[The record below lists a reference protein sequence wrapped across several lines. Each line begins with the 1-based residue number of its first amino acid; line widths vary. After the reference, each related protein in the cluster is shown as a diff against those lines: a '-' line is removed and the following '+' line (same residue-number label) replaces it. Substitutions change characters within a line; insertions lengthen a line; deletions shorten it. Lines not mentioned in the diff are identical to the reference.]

1 MRISYNWL
9 KEFVDFK
16 ESPKEIADI
25 LLFLGLETTII
36 KSISSEWKNIITAK
50 VLDVQKHP
58 NADKLKIC
66 SLTDGTNTYS
76 VVCGASNVD
85 KGQVVPLALIG
96 AVLPGDFEI
105 KKAVIR
111 GVPSEGMIC
120 SEKELGL
127 SEHSAG
133 IMVLSD
139 SVGLGKPLKQ
149 ALGSDDDIFD
159 VEIMPN
165 RPDCLSHWGIARELA
180 AKLGRKVTLPKIA
193 QKKAGGELK
202 ITVKD
207 YELCPR
213 YIGCL
218 VSGVKVGPSP
228 AWLVKKLEKCGLRP
242 INNIVDITNYVL
254 MELGHP
260 MHAFDLDT
268 LAGQELVIRPAK
280 KDEKIT
286 ALDGK
291 EYKLDSSMLVIADGE
306 KPQAIAGVMGG
317 EYSGVTEKTKTIVLE
332 SAVFKPQS
340 IRRTSRSLNLSTDSS
355 YRFERGSGWTV
366 AETASWRALNLIEEL
381 AGGKLEARL
390 DLKLETYKPVKIT
403 LDPRRAEQ
411 ILDLKFSNSEIKTI
425 LEGLSIKT
433 KASGN
438 KITCE
443 IPSWRLD
450 LRQDID
456 LIEEL
461 VRIKGYDKVPVDIAP
476 IVPVV
481 TEGRERI
488 SVEETLREKLRG
500 MGFSEVMNYSFSEG
514 KGLSDLGIASGYK
527 IANPLSKDNEY
538 LTPSLLPG
546 LWKNLNLNLNEGAE
560 TIKLFETGTVFTKT
574 GEKHA
579 LGILLYGKALPEWW
593 GWKEGTEIP
602 DYNFY
607 FVEGLVENILYS
619 SKVRILENKDC
630 SAYFHPGK
638 TARIVIENETVG
650 EFGIL
655 RPDLTDELKHGVG
668 YIEIDLK
675 ALEKKTKSARP
686 QYEQIS
692 RHPFVKRDLSL
703 VSPENAGFS
712 QVEQIIKALSAKS
725 GILRGYNLFSVYKDE
740 KLGPGKI
747 SYSLHLTF
755 RHPEHTLTDK
765 EVNSVVEEMLVSLK
779 EIGITL
785 RV

>member
-1 MRISYNWL
+1 MRISFNWL
-9 KEFVDFK
+9 KEFIELT

-25 LLFLGLETTII
+25 LLFLGLETTLI
-36 KSISSEWKNIITAK
+36 KSVSAEWKNIITAK

-66 SLTDGTNTYS
+66 SLTDGTNIYS

-111 GVPSEGMIC
+111 GVQSEGMIC

-139 SVGLGKPLKQ
+139 TVGLGKPLKQ
-149 ALGSDDDIFD
+149 ALGSDDGIFD

-180 AKLGRKVTLPKIA
+180 AKLGRKVKLPKIA
-193 QKKAGGELK
+193 QRKAGGDLK
-202 ITVKD
+202 ISVKD
-207 YELCPR
+207 PELCPR

-268 LAGQELVIRPAK
+268 LWGQELVIRPAK
-280 KDEKIT
+280 KDEKIV

-291 EYKLDSSMLVIADGE
+291 EYKLESSMLVIADGE

-317 EYSGVTEKTKTIVLE
+317 QYSGVTEKTKTIVLE

-340 IRRTSRSLNLSTDSS
+340 IRRTSKTLNLSTDSS

-366 AETASWRALNLIEEL
+366 AETASMRALDLILEL
-381 AGGKLEARL
+381 AGGKLEARV
-390 DLKLETYKPVKIT
+390 DLKQEAYKPAKIV
-403 LDPRRAEQ
+403 LDPKRAEQ

-433 KASGN
+433 KASG
-438 KITCE
+438 KKFSCE

-450 LRQDID
+450 LRQEID

-476 IVPVV
+476 IVPNI
-481 TEGRERI
+481 TEGRER
-488 SVEETLREKLRG
+488 SSAEEMLREKLHG
-500 MGFSEVMNYSFSEG
+500 LGFSEVMNYSFSEG
-514 KGLSDLGIASGYK
+514 KDLSGLAIVSGYK
-527 IANPLSKDNEY
+527 IANPLSKENEY

-546 LWKNLNLNLNEGAE
+546 LFKNLNLNLSEGAE
-560 TIKLFETGTVFTKT
+560 TLKLFETGVIFTKS

-579 LGILLYGKALPEWW
+579 LGILLYGKALPDWW
-593 GWKEGTEIP
+593 GWKEGSEIP

-607 FVEGLVENILYS
+607 FVEGLVENLLASAKIRL
-619 SKVRILENKDC
+619 LENKDC
-630 SAYFHPGK
+630 SPYFHPGK
-638 TARIVIENETVG
+638 TARIVVENEAVG

-655 RPDLTDELKHGVG
+655 RPDITDKLKHGVG

-675 ALEKKTKSARP
+675 ALEKRSKTARP
-686 QYEQIS
+686 QYEQVS

-703 VSPENAGFS
+703 ISSDNTSFSHIEKIINA
-712 QVEQIIKALSAKS
+712 QSAKS
-725 GILRGYNLFSVYKDE
+725 GILRGYNVFSVYKDE

-765 EVNSVVEEMLVSLK
+765 DVNSVIEEILVSLK
-779 EIGITL
+779 GIGVTL
-785 RV
+785 RA